1 MRGVDGVVWRH
12 RLHCPL
18 RANSALCGYFA
29 VPSLSYLDALPK
41 GVDKLGKKCFDNI
54 EVLRQVDKGVDDSIA
69 VPSRPPLD
77 AFDQPIICIERSM

>member
-1 MRGVDGVVWRH
+1 MSTASFGGTA
-12 RLHCPL
+12 CI
-18 RANSALCGYFA
+18 
-29 VPSLSYLDALPK
+29 VPSVPTLPFALSYLDALPK

-77 AFDQPIICIERSM
+77 AFDQPIICIERSV